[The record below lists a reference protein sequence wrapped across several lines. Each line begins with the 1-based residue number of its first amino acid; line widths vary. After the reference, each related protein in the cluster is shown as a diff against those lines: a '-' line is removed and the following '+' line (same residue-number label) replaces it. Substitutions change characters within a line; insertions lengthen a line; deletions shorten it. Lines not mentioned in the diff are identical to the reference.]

1 MTTLAAELDIRPD
14 FVFRQGRES
23 DRHKDARFPR
33 QGNNI
38 MTERQKETDRLKK
51 DIRDAQIES
60 EILEKAVS
68 IFSRSYSYYSYSGR
82 TRIYK
87 NLQVFSTLCHFSTCQ
102 FIIDLLLL
110 R

>member
-14 FVFRQGRES
+14 LVFRQGRES
-23 DRHKDARFPR
+23 DRHKVARYHE

-38 MTERQKETDRLKK
+38 MAERQKETARLNK
-51 DIRDAQIES
+51 DIRDAQIECD
-60 EILEKAVS
+60 IFKKAVS
-68 IFSRSYSYYSYSGR
+68 IFSKSYSNYSYSGR

-87 NLQVFSTLCHFSTCQ
+87 NLQVFNTLHHFSTYQ